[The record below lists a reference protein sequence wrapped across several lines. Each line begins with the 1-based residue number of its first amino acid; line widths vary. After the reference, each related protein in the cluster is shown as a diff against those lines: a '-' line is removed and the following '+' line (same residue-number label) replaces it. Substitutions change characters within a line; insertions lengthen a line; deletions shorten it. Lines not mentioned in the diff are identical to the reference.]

1 MLFGLWRLHCPLA
14 EQCWVNVS
22 NCSEELVVSWLDYI
36 LLYCNN
42 QVIVPSL
49 VYFLWCYI
57 LPAVGTS
64 VWSRSTLCF
73 KYTVAFSWQ
82 CWISVK
88 IKRFHSLSLQ
98 STIFI
103 TLSQIM
109 SNRDCSVFNYCSD
122 KCCKNSCQLKS
133 LMTLCWRVC
142 RRVALPLPSSF
153 VRMIIVSDFFVNVY
167 LIRKPLWRALRIRG
181 WWVQTQW
188 CSNALCSKTGGIFS
202 KLLMWFWF
210 FS

>member
-88 IKRFHSLSLQ
+88 KDFIPFHYKVQ
-98 STIFI
+98 SSSHWVR
-103 TLSQIM
+103 LWV
-109 SNRDCSVFNYCSD
+109 CCSD
-122 KCCKNSCQLKS
+122 KCCKNSCQIKS

>member
-64 VWSRSTLCF
+64 VWSRSTLCLKIYSSF
-73 KYTVAFSWQ
+73 QLAVLDLSKKK
-82 CWISVK
+82 IS
-88 IKRFHSLSLQ
+88 FP
-98 STIFI
+98 FI
-103 TLSQIM
+103 TKYNLHHTVRLWVIV
-109 SNRDCSVFNYCSD
+109 SV
-122 KCCKNSCQLKS
+122 
-133 LMTLCWRVC
+133 
-142 RRVALPLPSSF
+142 PSSTA
-153 VRMIIVSDFFVNVY
+153 VLINVAKTPAKSRAWWRY
-167 LIRKPLWRALRIRG
+167 VGGSADVLHCHFLPPL
-181 WWVQTQW
+181 
-188 CSNALCSKTGGIFS
+188 
-202 KLLMWFWF
+202 
-210 FS
+210 

>member
-88 IKRFHSLSLQ
+88 KRFHSLQ
-98 STIFI
+98 SSSHWVRLWVIVT
-103 TLSQIM
+103 
-109 SNRDCSVFNYCSD
+109 V
-122 KCCKNSCQLKS
+122 
-133 LMTLCWRVC
+133 
-142 RRVALPLPSSF
+142 PSSTA
-153 VRMIIVSDFFVNVY
+153 V
-167 LIRKPLWRALRIRG
+167 LIKVAKTPAKSRAWWRYVGGSADVLHCHFLPPL
-181 WWVQTQW
+181 
-188 CSNALCSKTGGIFS
+188 
-202 KLLMWFWF
+202 
-210 FS
+210 